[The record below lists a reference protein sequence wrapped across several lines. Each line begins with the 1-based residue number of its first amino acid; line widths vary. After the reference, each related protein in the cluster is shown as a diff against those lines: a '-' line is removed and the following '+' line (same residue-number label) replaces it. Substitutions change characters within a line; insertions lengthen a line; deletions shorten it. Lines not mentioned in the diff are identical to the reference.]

1 MASTLVVTLYSPDL
15 SLTNQTTLWL
25 ADLEAV
31 AELLNFDPV
40 SATLND
46 IGNLVNISNEIV

>member
-1 MASTLVVTLYSPDL
+1 
-15 SLTNQTTLWL
+15 
-25 ADLEAV
+25 LEEV

-46 IGNLVNISNEIV
+46 IGNLVNISIEII